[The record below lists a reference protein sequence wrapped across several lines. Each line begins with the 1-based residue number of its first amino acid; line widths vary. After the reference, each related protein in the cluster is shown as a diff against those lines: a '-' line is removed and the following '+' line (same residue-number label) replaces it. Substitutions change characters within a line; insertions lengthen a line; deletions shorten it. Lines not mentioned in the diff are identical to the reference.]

1 VVDHDL
7 LALYAETLE
16 MYLRFKEDIDN
27 YGTLV
32 QGRSAQERVKNPSV
46 VGLSNARADMV
57 RLAKAI
63 PLTNPRPDVSGAALD
78 SWLKELC
85 ADDMAAS

>member
-32 QGRSAQERVKNPSV
+32 QGRSAQERVKNPA
-46 VGLSNARADMV
+46 LSGCRTPA
-57 RLAKAI
+57 
-63 PLTNPRPDVSGAALD
+63 PT
-78 SWLKELC
+78 WC
-85 ADDMAAS
+85 A

>member
-63 PLTNPRPDVSGAALD
+63 PLTNPRPDVSGAAPD